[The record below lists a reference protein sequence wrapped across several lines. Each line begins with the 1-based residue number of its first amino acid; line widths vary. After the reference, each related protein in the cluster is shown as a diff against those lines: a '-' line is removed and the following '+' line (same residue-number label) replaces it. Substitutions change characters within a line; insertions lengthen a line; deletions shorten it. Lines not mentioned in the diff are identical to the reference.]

1 MRKTGVCLAGLF
13 LVLAS
18 AGSVSAGLVAHWKLD
33 ETTGTVVS
41 DSSGNGY
48 DGTLVGDATWVAGMF
63 DGALEVDGSSG
74 HVNLGKPTGWP
85 AGKAARSLCGWG
97 RANTVSSGY
106 CWLVAYG
113 SAATGQ
119 AMFIGMYNAALVGG
133 GYNSDDVTVE
143 NTWTVGEWCHAA
155 LTYDGSTAKVYANGV
170 LVGSASKNWNLT
182 LNAAYLGE
190 QVNSAGEYWN
200 GAIDDVRLYNR
211 RLTEDQVAIVYAGGT
226 PDFTKAVCVS
236 PADGTVGVSTALLQW
251 ATGEGAATHTVY
263 FGTTSDLTE
272 DNRVASATKNLFYF
286 HAAGLV
292 GGATYYWRVDEVDA
306 SGTIHTGDVW
316 TFVAQA
322 EAAYYP
328 TPADGANNAQLTS
341 PLTWYA
347 GKGALKHHLYFGGDA
362 GAVAAGTAD
371 VDQGLFD
378 AAATT
383 FDPGTLDALTTYYW
397 RVDENKAGNAVLAGP
412 VWSFSTVLPVEDFES
427 YNDDDNRIFD
437 SWLDGYANGTGAT
450 VGNWESPFAELTIVH
465 DVNQAMPL
473 DYNNVDE
480 PYYSEAEFEFDTAQ
494 DWTVDDASTLI
505 LYVRGKMGNAVVPL
519 YVGITDSSNKTALV
533 THPDGAIATRTK
545 WVEWQIPLADFAN
558 VSKTRVKKLFI
569 GLGDSENPSEGG
581 KGRMYI
587 DTICLAK

>member
-1 MRKTGVCLAGLF
+1 MRTKT
-13 LVLAS
+13 VLACICLMS
-18 AGSVSAGLVAHWKLD
+18 CVPTGIARAQALVGYWNFDGNVNDSTGKNSGVFIGGEPSYVAGNVGQAISFDGVDDYVRISSAANPSAYSIAVWVRPSLTDAAGIVTRTDAAGPTTDWSHQLRIQNGVFHHYLWVGSERNVPGTTVVSPDTWYHVVIVAMNNGPMQLYVNGEEDAESIGTAGTLWAGGDRIHAGSNSGPGMGWFKGLADDLYICNRELTAVQVSDLFNGTTPTFAKAENPNPASGAIGVTTGLLQWTKGEGAAKHDVYLGISPDLTEADRVVSGTKNVFYYHGAGLVA
-33 ETTGTVVS
+33 
-41 DSSGNGY
+41 
-48 DGTLVGDATWVAGMF
+48 
-63 DGALEVDGSSG
+63 
-74 HVNLGKPTGWP
+74 
-85 AGKAARSLCGWG
+85 
-97 RANTVSSGY
+97 
-106 CWLVAYG
+106 
-113 SAATGQ
+113 
-119 AMFIGMYNAALVGG
+119 
-133 GYNSDDVTVE
+133 
-143 NTWTVGEWCHAA
+143 
-155 LTYDGSTAKVYANGV
+155 
-170 LVGSASKNWNLT
+170 
-182 LNAAYLGE
+182 
-190 QVNSAGEYWN
+190 
-200 GAIDDVRLYNR
+200 
-211 RLTEDQVAIVYAGGT
+211 
-226 PDFTKAVCVS
+226 
-236 PADGTVGVSTALLQW
+236 
-251 ATGEGAATHTVY
+251 
-263 FGTTSDLTE
+263 
-272 DNRVASATKNLFYF
+272 
-286 HAAGLV
+286 
-292 GGATYYWRVDEVDA
+292 GATYYWRVDEVDA

-427 YNDDDNRIFD
+427 YNDDDKRIFD

-480 PYYSEAEFEFDTAQ
+480 PYYSEAEHEFDTAQ

-587 DTICLAK
+587 DSIGLAK